1 MINTVY
7 CINQNKLLIFVLG
20 FQITKFLSAPKLFSD
35 TNMEAK
41 GKLNYNSI

>member
-20 FQITKFLSAPKLFSD
+20 FQITKFLLSKLFSD